1 VGVYFVTQ
9 QPSDVPEDVL
19 AQLGNRF
26 QHALRAATPQGQ
38 KDIKVAATTM
48 ASNPAFDTAKVLPTL
63 GVGEALV
70 SVLDTK
76 GVPTPVQMTKIL
88 PPVSRVGPITDAERT
103 AVMHASPLRGRYE
116 NAFDRMSAFEMLQQR
131 TEQRAPAE
139 AKPVKGKKADDEQGL
154 VGQVLFGTGRRQG
167 LVETAG
173 KAVVRQI
180 AGQVG
185 RQLLRGLLGG
195 LRR

>member
-1 VGVYFVTQ
+1 MATVVDRKTKDIPASILG
-9 QPSDVPEDVL
+9 
-19 AQLGNRF
+19 QLGNRI

-48 ASNPAFDTAKVLPTL
+48 ASNPQIDTAKVLPTL

-70 SVLDTK
+70 SVLDAK
-76 GVPTPVQMTKIL
+76 GVPTPVQITKVL
-88 PPVSRVGPITDAERT
+88 PPVSRVGPITDTERQ
-103 AVMHASPLRGRYE
+103 AVIQASPLRGRYE

-131 TEQRAPAE
+131 VAQAAPTSAKVVETKTESS
-139 AKPVKGKKADDEQGL
+139 V
-154 VGQVLFGTGRRQG
+154 VSQVLFGSGRRQG
-167 LVETAG
+167 LVETAT
-173 KAVVRQI
+173 KAVVRQM

-185 RQLLRGLLGG
+185 RELLRGLLGG